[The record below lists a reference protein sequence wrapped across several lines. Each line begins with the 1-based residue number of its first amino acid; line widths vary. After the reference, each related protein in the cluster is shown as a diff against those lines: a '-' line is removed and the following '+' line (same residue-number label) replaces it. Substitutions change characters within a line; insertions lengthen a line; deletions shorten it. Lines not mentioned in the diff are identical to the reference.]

1 MRMSVWFSEMWEITL
16 GRIKLRQGF
25 QKEVLGVLFGCSG
38 LQILIVEDFDE
49 VRPCENFIE
58 VGSRLSTPKVWMK
71 RLLKRPIILA
81 QCTCIDFESMASMVP
96 ALRFRRFGL
105 GALGDRRGSA
115 VEVSSIFK
123 PFPSF
128 WVRKNI
134 DLGPCPHGHVV
145 LRPFNVDNA
154 KLIPWW
160 IVAFGGWFGSFM
172 FISSPKW
179 KEYGKIIQQK
189 LAFLR
194 PLHWQERMPP
204 AHMRPGSSSSDIQK
218 LGRGLLQALDHW
230 RDGIN
235 FFAFEMCKYITPFI
249 VSQSYSFHLELPS
262 LLLSPIRH
270 FSPISPA
277 NRRIDMRTKTSQVS
291 EIHVRHI
298 QNTFEMR
305 MTLTQMNTHTHTQTL
320 KMCSTF

>member
-1 MRMSVWFSEMWEITL
+1 MGIFFWDRTNQPTLSGCIYGDISQRIQGGSLRMQSCYM
-16 GRIKLRQGF
+16 G
-25 QKEVLGVLFGCSG
+25 
-38 LQILIVEDFDE
+38 
-49 VRPCENFIE
+49 
-58 VGSRLSTPKVWMK
+58 LSTRKLWES
-71 RLLKRPIILA
+71 PI
-81 QCTCIDFESMASMVP
+81 
-96 ALRFRRFGL
+96 
-105 GALGDRRGSA
+105 
-115 VEVSSIFK
+115 SST
-123 PFPSF
+123 
-128 WVRKNI
+128 
-134 DLGPCPHGHVV
+134 
-145 LRPFNVDNA
+145 
-154 KLIPWW
+154 
-160 IVAFGGWFGSFM
+160 GSFM